1 MILLGIVALLTNGT
15 LPAGEIQNAD
25 AQEIIYGFKTIEF
38 TDNAKFEIQISPF
51 SSGVNTILVKVS
63 DSNNNPIYD
72 SNQLKVKIANP
83 SKIYLQLKFQCK

>member
-1 MILLGIVALLTNGT
+1 MQKKISNQEKFNVHKKLKRSLKIDATLGVILLGVVALLTNGT

-63 DSNNNPIYD
+63 D
-72 SNQLKVKIANP
+72 VE
-83 SKIYLQLKFQCK
+83 